1 MITNKLLALTVPG
14 QGQISAPPNIPSG
27 VSLGGLITAFLGIFI
42 TFGVL
47 ISIVFIAYGAI
58 LWITSG
64 GDKTKVDK
72 ARKTLMYSVIG
83 VIVIALSFVIINAIT
98 AVLGVVTPVAK

>member
-1 MITNKLLALTVPG
+1 MTKLLALTIPG
-14 QGQISAPPNIPSG
+14 QGQITAPENIPTG
-27 VSLGGLITAFLGIFI
+27 VSLGGIITAFLGVFMTLGI
-42 TFGVL
+42 L

-58 LWITSG
+58 LWTTSG

-72 ARKTLMYSVIG
+72 ARKTLLYSVIG

-98 AVLGVVTPVAK
+98 AVIGVVTPVAK